1 MMSQTALESFSITRQ
16 AIDSRADGAS
26 RTVHLSAT
34 AVTIERAVQGVR
46 MRVGVPVSAY
56 RDLVMSVR
64 PSSGQATLKLRHDD
78 SELDV
83 VIGSGD
89 ALEVAKAARAWSA
102 VVGKAVAIEEA
113 AIIVVRPH
121 ARQRKR
127 TKPARRSRFARSRR
141 SGIAARMGVSFS
153 GEREIIAGT

>member
-1 MMSQTALESFSITRQ
+1 MSQLALETFSITRQ
-16 AIDSRADGAS
+16 ATDLRADGGS

-34 AVTIERAVQGVR
+34 AVTIERVIQGVR
-46 MRVGVPVSAY
+46 MRLGVPVSAY

-64 PSSGQATLKLRHDD
+64 PSSGQATLKLRHGD

-89 ALEVAKAARAWSA
+89 AVEVARAARAWSA
-102 VVGKAVAIEEA
+102 VVSKAVAVEDA
-113 AIIVVRPH
+113 AVIVGHPH

-127 TKPARRSRFARSRR
+127 SKPARRSRFARSRK
-141 SGIAARMGVSFS
+141 SGVTARLRVSFA
-153 GEREIIAGT
+153 GEREIIART